1 MLEANGRINLRR
13 GRSLQHV
20 DAANNDEKDTALMID
35 ILNLALPY
43 FGLIFIGFACG
54 KAKGL
59 PEQGLAWMN
68 FFLLYVSLPAL
79 LFGITSKTP
88 FEELNNPPF
97 LIATTLGTTS
107 AFALAL
113 AAGRLVGRLS
123 FRESTLAGLSGG
135 YGNIGYMGPG
145 LALAVLGSKA
155 AAPTALIF
163 CCDSI
168 FLFSIVPL
176 LMALTDR
183 EHPSFLHAIGV
194 AVRQIVLNPLIMSA
208 AAGAL
213 AAALHIQLPVAVD
226 KTLLFLQ
233 NAAAPTALFVLGVTV
248 ALRPFDRVPWEVPG
262 VIAIKLLVHPL
273 IVFALM
279 LLFGPF
285 AQPWAATAVLMAA
298 LPPALNVF
306 VIARQNNTWIEPA
319 SVAVL
324 IGTFASVVTLT
335 SVMWFIQTGRLA
347 FP

>member
-1 MLEANGRINLRR
+1 M
-13 GRSLQHV
+13 V
-20 DAANNDEKDTALMID
+20 D

-43 FGLIFIGFACG
+43 FGLIFVGFACG
-54 KAKGL
+54 KTRGL
-59 PEQGLAWMN
+59 PESGLAWMN

-79 LFGITSKTP
+79 LFRIMSETP
-88 FEELNNPPF
+88 FSELNNPPF
-97 LIATTLGTTS
+97 LIATTLATVS
-107 AFALAL
+107 AFVIAMV
-113 AAGRLVGRLS
+113 AGRFIGELS
-123 FRESTLAGLSGG
+123 LRKATMAGLAGA

-176 LMALTDR
+176 LIALTDR
-183 EHPSFLHAIGV
+183 EHPSMWHAIGV
-194 AVRQIVLNPLIMSA
+194 AARQIALNPLIMSA

-213 AAALHIQLPVAVD
+213 AAALHIRLPVAID
-226 KTLLFLQ
+226 NTLLFLQ
-233 NAAAPTALFVLGVTV
+233 NAAAPVALFVLGVTV
-248 ALRPFDRVPWEVPG
+248 ALRPFGRVPWEVPG
-262 VIAIKLLVHPL
+262 VIAVKLLIHPL
-273 IVFALM
+273 VVFGSM

-285 AQPWAATAVLMAA
+285 AQPWAATAVLMAS

-306 VIARQNNTWIEPA
+306 VIARQNDTWIEPA

-324 IGTFASVVTLT
+324 IGTFASVITLT
-335 SVMWFIQTGRLA
+335 GVMWFIQSGRLV

>member
-1 MLEANGRINLRR
+1 
-13 GRSLQHV
+13 
-20 DAANNDEKDTALMID
+20 MID
-35 ILNLALPY
+35 ILNLAIPY
-43 FGLIFIGFACG
+43 FGLIVVGYACG
-54 KAKGL
+54 RIKGL
-59 PEQGLAWMN
+59 PEAGLAWMN

-79 LFGITSKTP
+79 LFRIMSETP
-88 FEELNNPPF
+88 FSELNNPPF
-97 LIATTLGTTS
+97 LIATTLATVS
-107 AFALAL
+107 AFVLAMV
-113 AAGRLVGRLS
+113 AGRILGELS
-123 FRESTLAGLSGG
+123 LRKATMAGLAGA

-145 LALAVLGSKA
+145 LALAVLGTKA

-168 FLFSIVPL
+168 FLFTIVPL

-183 EHPSFLHAIGV
+183 EHRSFLHAVGI
-194 AVRQIVLNPLIMSA
+194 AARQIVLNPLIMSA
-208 AAGAL
+208 VLGAL
-213 AAALHIQLPVAVD
+213 VAALHIPLPTALD
-226 KTLLFLQ
+226 RTLLFLQ

-262 VIAIKLLVHPL
+262 VIAIKLLIHPL
-273 IVFALM
+273 IVFGLM

-335 SVMWFIQTGRLA
+335 TVMWFIQSGRLA

>member
-1 MLEANGRINLRR
+1 MA
-13 GRSLQHV
+13 
-20 DAANNDEKDTALMID
+20 D

-54 KAKGL
+54 KTKGL
-59 PEQGLAWMN
+59 PEAGLAWMN

-79 LFGITSKTP
+79 LFRIMSETP
-88 FEELNNPPF
+88 FAELNNPPF
-97 LIATTLGTTS
+97 LIATTLATVI
-107 AFALAL
+107 AFVLAMV
-113 AAGRLVGRLS
+113 AGRLIGELS
-123 FRESTLAGLSGG
+123 LRKATIAGLAGA

-145 LALAVLGSKA
+145 LALAVLGTKA

-168 FLFSIVPL
+168 FLFTIVPL

-183 EHPSFLHAIGV
+183 DHPSFLHAAGV
-194 AVRQIVLNPLIMSA
+194 AARQIALNPLIMSA
-208 AAGAL
+208 VLGAL
-213 AAALHIQLPVAVD
+213 VAAFHIPLPTALD
-226 KTLLFLQ
+226 RTLLFLQ

-262 VIAIKLLVHPL
+262 VIAIKLLIHPL
-273 IVFALM
+273 IVFGLM

-306 VIARQNNTWIEPA
+306 VMARQNNTWIEPA

-335 SVMWFIQTGRLA
+335 SVMWFIQSGRLV

>member
-1 MLEANGRINLRR
+1 M
-13 GRSLQHV
+13 
-20 DAANNDEKDTALMID
+20 TD

-54 KAKGL
+54 KTKGL
-59 PEQGLAWMN
+59 PEPGLAWMN

-79 LFGITSKTP
+79 LFGIMSKTP
-88 FEELNNPPF
+88 FSELNNPPF
-97 LIATTLGTTS
+97 LIATTLGTMS
-107 AFALAL
+107 AFALAMV
-113 AAGRLVGRLS
+113 VGRFIGDLS
-123 FRESTLAGLSGG
+123 LRKASMAGLSGA

-168 FLFSIVPL
+168 FLFTIVPL
-176 LMALTDR
+176 LIELTNRD
-183 EHPSFLHAIGV
+183 HPSALHAIGV
-194 AVRQIVLNPLIMSA
+194 AARQVVLNPLIMSA
-208 AAGAL
+208 AAGAI
-213 AAALHIQLPVAVD
+213 AAALHLQLPVAVD
-226 KTLLFLQ
+226 NTLLFLQ
-233 NAAAPTALFVLGVTV
+233 NAAAPTALFVLGVTM

-262 VIAIKLLVHPL
+262 VIAVKLLIHPL
-273 IVFALM
+273 IVFGLM

-285 AQPWAATAVLMAA
+285 AQPWAATAVLMAS

-335 SVMWFIQTGRLA
+335 SVMWLIQSGRLV

>member
-1 MLEANGRINLRR
+1 M
-13 GRSLQHV
+13 V
-20 DAANNDEKDTALMID
+20 D

-54 KAKGL
+54 KARGL

-79 LFGITSKTP
+79 LFGIMSKTP

-97 LIATTLGTTS
+97 LIATTLGTTT
-107 AFALAL
+107 AFFLAL
-113 AAGRLVGRLS
+113 FAGRLMGRLPL
-123 FRESTLAGLSGG
+123 REATLAGLSGA

-145 LALAVLGSKA
+145 LALAVLGAKA

-168 FLFSIVPL
+168 FLFTIVPL
-176 LMALTDR
+176 LIALTDSK
-183 EHPSFLHAIGV
+183 HPTLWHTLGV
-194 AVRQIVLNPLIMSA
+194 VARQIVLNPLIMSA
-208 AAGAL
+208 VIGAL
-213 AAALHIQLPVAVD
+213 AAAFHIHLPVAIE
-226 KTLLFLQ
+226 KTVLFLQ

-248 ALRPFDRVPWEVPG
+248 ALRPFGRVPWEVPG
-262 VIAIKLLVHPL
+262 VIAIKLLIHPL
-273 IVFALM
+273 AVFGLM
-279 LLFGPF
+279 LLLGPF
-285 AQPWAATAVLMAA
+285 AHPWAATAVLMAA

-306 VIARQNNTWIEPA
+306 VIARQNDTWIEPA

-335 SVMWFIQTGRLA
+335 SVMWALQTGRIV

>member
-1 MLEANGRINLRR
+1 MA
-13 GRSLQHV
+13 
-20 DAANNDEKDTALMID
+20 D

-54 KAKGL
+54 KTRGL
-59 PEQGLAWMN
+59 PESGLAWMN

-79 LFGITSKTP
+79 LFRIMSETP
-88 FEELNNPPF
+88 FSELNNPPF
-97 LIATTLGTTS
+97 LIATTLATVS
-107 AFALAL
+107 AFVLAMV
-113 AAGRLVGRLS
+113 AGRILGELS
-123 FRESTLAGLSGG
+123 LRKATMAGLAGA

-145 LALAVLGSKA
+145 LALAVLGTKA

-168 FLFSIVPL
+168 FLFTIVPL

-183 EHPSFLHAIGV
+183 EHRSFLHAVGI
-194 AVRQIVLNPLIMSA
+194 AARQIVLNPLIMSA
-208 AAGAL
+208 VLGAL
-213 AAALHIQLPVAVD
+213 VAALHIPLPTALD
-226 KTLLFLQ
+226 RTLLFLQ

-262 VIAIKLLVHPL
+262 VIAIKLLIHPL
-273 IVFALM
+273 IVFGLM

-285 AQPWAATAVLMAA
+285 AQPSAATAVLMAA

-335 SVMWFIQTGRLA
+335 TVMWFIQSGRLA

>member
-1 MLEANGRINLRR
+1 MA
-13 GRSLQHV
+13 
-20 DAANNDEKDTALMID
+20 D

-54 KAKGL
+54 KTRSL
-59 PEQGLAWMN
+59 PESGLAWMN

-79 LFGITSKTP
+79 LFRIMSDTP
-88 FEELNNPPF
+88 FSELNNPPF
-97 LIATTLGTTS
+97 LIATTLATVS
-107 AFALAL
+107 AFVIAMV
-113 AAGRLVGRLS
+113 AGRFIGELS
-123 FRESTLAGLSGG
+123 LRKATMAGLAGA

-176 LMALTDR
+176 LIALTDR
-183 EHPSFLHAIGV
+183 EHPSMWHAIGV
-194 AVRQIVLNPLIMSA
+194 AARQIALNPLIMSA

-213 AAALHIQLPVAVD
+213 AAALHVQLPVAVD

-248 ALRPFDRVPWEVPG
+248 AVRPFDRVPWEVPG

-335 SVMWFIQTGRLA
+335 SVMWFIQSGRLV

>member
-1 MLEANGRINLRR
+1 VSVGAK
-13 GRSLQHV
+13 
-20 DAANNDEKDTALMID
+20 NDEKDVFSMVD

-54 KAKGL
+54 KVKGL
-59 PEQGLAWMN
+59 PEQGLSWMN

-79 LFGITSKTP
+79 LFGIMSKTP

-97 LIATTLGTTS
+97 LIATTLGTSS
-107 AFALAL
+107 AFVLAL
-113 AAGRLVGRLS
+113 FAGRLIGGLPL
-123 FRESTLAGLSGG
+123 REATLAGLSGA

-168 FLFSIVPL
+168 FLFTIVPL
-176 LMALTDR
+176 LIGFTDR
-183 EHPSFLHAIGV
+183 EHPSVWHTLGV
-194 AVRQIVLNPLIMSA
+194 VVRQIVLNPLIMSA
-208 AAGAL
+208 CAGAL
-213 AAALHIQLPVAVD
+213 AAALHLHLPVSIDMTV
-226 KTLLFLQ
+226 LFLQ

-248 ALRPFDRVPWEVPG
+248 ALRPFGRVPWEVPG
-262 VIAIKLLVHPL
+262 VIAIKLLIHPL
-273 IVFALM
+273 VVVGLM
-279 LLFGPF
+279 LLLGPF
-285 AQPWAATAVLMAA
+285 AQPWAATAVLMAS

-306 VIARQNNTWIEPA
+306 VIARQNDSWIEPA

-335 SVMWFIQTGRLA
+335 SVMWVLQTGRLT

>member
-1 MLEANGRINLRR
+1 M
-13 GRSLQHV
+13 V
-20 DAANNDEKDTALMID
+20 D

-54 KAKGL
+54 KTKGL
-59 PEQGLAWMN
+59 PEAGLAWMN

-79 LFGITSKTP
+79 LFRIMSETP
-88 FEELNNPPF
+88 FSELNNPPF
-97 LIATTLGTTS
+97 LIATTLATVS
-107 AFALAL
+107 AFVLAMV
-113 AAGRLVGRLS
+113 AGRIIGELS
-123 FRESTLAGLSGG
+123 LRKATMAGLAGA

-145 LALAVLGSKA
+145 LALAVLGARA

-168 FLFSIVPL
+168 FLFTIVPL

-183 EHPSFLHAIGV
+183 EHPSFLHAIGI
-194 AVRQIVLNPLIMSA
+194 AARQIVMNPLIMSA
-208 AAGAL
+208 VLGAL
-213 AAALHIQLPVAVD
+213 VAAFHIPLPTALD
-226 KTLLFLQ
+226 RTLLFLQ

-262 VIAIKLLVHPL
+262 VIAIKLLIHPL
-273 IVFALM
+273 IVFGLM
-279 LLFGPF
+279 LFFGPF

-335 SVMWFIQTGRLA
+335 SVMWFIQSGRLV

>member
-1 MLEANGRINLRR
+1 ML
-13 GRSLQHV
+13 
-20 DAANNDEKDTALMID
+20 D

-43 FGLIFIGFACG
+43 FGLIFVGYACG
-54 KAKGL
+54 KAKAL
-59 PEQGLAWMN
+59 PESGLAWMN

-79 LFGITSKTP
+79 LFEIMSKTP
-88 FEELNNPPF
+88 FSELNNPPF
-97 LIATTLGTTS
+97 LIATTLGTVI
-107 AFALAL
+107 AFFLAM
-113 AAGRLVGRLS
+113 LVGKLMGRLS
-123 FRESTLAGLSGG
+123 LREATLAGLSGA

-145 LALAVLGSKA
+145 LALAVLGAKA

-176 LMALTDR
+176 LVELSDR
-183 EHPSFLHAIGV
+183 DHPSLLHALGV
-194 AVRQIVLNPLIMSA
+194 VARQIVQNPLIMSA
-208 AAGAL
+208 VAGAL
-213 AAALHIQLPVAVD
+213 VAALHIELPLAID
-226 KTLLFLQ
+226 RTLLFLQ

-248 ALRPFDRVPWEVPG
+248 ALRPFERVPWEVPG
-262 VIAIKLLVHPL
+262 VIAIKLVIHPL
-273 IVFALM
+273 IAFGLM

-285 AQPWAATAVLMAA
+285 AQPWAATAVRMAS

-306 VIARQNNTWIEPA
+306 VIARLNDTWIEPA

-335 SVMWFIQTGRLA
+335 SVMWMLQSGRLV

>member
-1 MLEANGRINLRR
+1 M
-13 GRSLQHV
+13 V
-20 DAANNDEKDTALMID
+20 D

-79 LFGITSKTP
+79 LLGIMSKTP
-88 FEELNNPPF
+88 FAELNNPPF
-97 LIATTLGTTS
+97 LIATTIGTST

-113 AAGRLVGRLS
+113 AAGRLIGRLPA
-123 FRESTLAGLSGG
+123 REATLAGLSGA

-145 LALAVLGSKA
+145 LALAVLGPKA

-168 FLFSIVPL
+168 FLFTIVPL
-176 LMALTDR
+176 LIALTDR
-183 EHPSFLHAIGV
+183 EHETLLHSLGIV
-194 AVRQIVLNPLIMSA
+194 VRQIALNPLIMSA
-208 AAGAL
+208 CAGAL
-213 AAALHIQLPVAVD
+213 AAALHLHLPVAID
-226 KTLLFLQ
+226 NTLLFLQ
-233 NAAAPTALFVLGVTV
+233 NAAAPVALFVLGVTV
-248 ALRPFDRVPWEVPG
+248 ALRPFGRVPWEVPG
-262 VIAIKLLVHPL
+262 VIAIKLLIHPL
-273 IVFALM
+273 VVFGLM
-279 LLFGPF
+279 LLCGPF
-285 AQPWAATAVLMAA
+285 AQPWAATAVLMAS

-306 VIARQNNTWIEPA
+306 VIARQNDSWIEPA

-335 SVMWFIQTGRLA
+335 SVMWSIRTGRLV